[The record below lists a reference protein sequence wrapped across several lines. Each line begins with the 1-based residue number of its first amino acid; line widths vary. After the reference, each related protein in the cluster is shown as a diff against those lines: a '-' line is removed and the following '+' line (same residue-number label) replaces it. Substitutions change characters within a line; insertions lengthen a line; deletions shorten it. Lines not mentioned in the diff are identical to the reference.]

1 MKPKIL
7 LVDDERSIRSSLHRI
22 FRKNGFDVF
31 EADGGAAALEL
42 LNNETVDV
50 VVSDQRMPGMNGT
63 EFLTQVK
70 QQYPQIGRIM
80 LSGQSDFDDLC
91 DAINEANIYRF
102 LPKPWSEEQLVEIVK
117 EVVAQKES
125 VSEIITS
132 DAINIATVS
141 TSKIKRNNKSMASL
155 IEEASHRQQSS

>member
-31 EADGGAAALEL
+31 EAEGGSAALEL
-42 LNNETVDV
+42 LKNEVVDV

-63 EFLTQVK
+63 ELLTQVK
-70 QQYPQIGRIM
+70 QQYPRIGRIM

-102 LPKPWSEEQLVEIVK
+102 LPKPWSQEQLVDVVK
-117 EVVAQKES
+117 ELVAKKEPSSEVV
-125 VSEIITS
+125 TS
-132 DAINIATVS
+132 DTINVMPLS
-141 TSKIKRNNKSMASL
+141 GIKRNNKSMASL
-155 IEEASHRQQSS
+155 IEEAGHRQHPNE